1 MEGVVVTC
9 PLLEEAAV
17 RSIFSTWYSLLLKT
31 TYIRFWHALLPL
43 HCICFVVCRVLEAKL
58 TAELEPITD
67 SHVQNDEVSN
77 SIVAGYMD

>member
-1 MEGVVVTC
+1 MHSC
-9 PLLEEAAV
+9 
-17 RSIFSTWYSLLLKT
+17 
-31 TYIRFWHALLPL
+31 
-43 HCICFVVCRVLEAKL
+43 HCIVSVFSVCRVLEAKP